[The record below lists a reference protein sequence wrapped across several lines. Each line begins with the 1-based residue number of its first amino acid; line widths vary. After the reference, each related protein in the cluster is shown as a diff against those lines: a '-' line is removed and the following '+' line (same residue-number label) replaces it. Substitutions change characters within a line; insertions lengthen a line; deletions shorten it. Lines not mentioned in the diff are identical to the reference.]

1 VEAQV
6 PMTIGELHKESFPDF
21 SESSSLMEIL
31 TAHGLTEKPHVLKSK
46 QEVLHLARIVNK
58 LSVRNLNLE
67 EPTVVKE
74 LEVQQAPKALELPM
88 LTSSAA
94 SKLLE
99 LCSPQEDAEEGELI
113 EEV

>member
-1 VEAQV
+1 
-6 PMTIGELHKESFPDF
+6 
-21 SESSSLMEIL
+21 MEIL

-58 LSVRNLNLE
+58 LHVKNMKLE
-67 EPTVVKE
+67 ESTVVKE
-74 LEVQQAPKALELPM
+74 LEVPKPALKTLELPM

-99 LCSPQEDAEEGELI
+99 LCSPSEDAEEGELI